1 MNKNY
6 YGKLLSSPLQNFK
19 AKKNLDLLVH
29 TYFLSLAHSDTSGY
43 NVCPLANRVTRE
55 EKHPEKSNCS
65 AVCVAE
71 NGKGK
76 FPNVKKARIR
86 KTKMFFENKK
96 LLKYKT
102 IWYAG
107 KMSEEELEEHGW
119 EQFKIKLIKGYEPK
133 IETYLQ
139 GDDDLIEANQKL
151 EYQKIKVE
159 FLESIIKSLNTRG
172 YNIKSAI
179 DFLRF
184 TMGQ

>member
-1 MNKNY
+1 M
-6 YGKLLSSPLQNFK
+6 KLSDIQTMWQKDCQIDDTKLDIELLKLPNLHSKYLGIYNDESLSE
-19 AKKNLDLLVH
+19 KKL
-29 TYFLSLAHSDTSGY
+29 
-43 NVCPLANRVTRE
+43 
-55 EKHPEKSNCS
+55 
-65 AVCVAE
+65 
-71 NGKGK
+71 
-76 FPNVKKARIR
+76 
-86 KTKMFFENKK
+86 FFENKK
-96 LLKYKT
+96 LIKYKT

-107 KMSEEELEEHGW
+107 KMSEEELEELGW

-184 TMGQ
+184 TMGE

>member
-1 MNKNY
+1 M
-6 YGKLLSSPLQNFK
+6 KLSDIQTMWQKDCQIDDTKLDIELLKLPNLHSKYLGIYNDESLSQ
-19 AKKNLDLLVH
+19 KKL
-29 TYFLSLAHSDTSGY
+29 
-43 NVCPLANRVTRE
+43 
-55 EKHPEKSNCS
+55 
-65 AVCVAE
+65 
-71 NGKGK
+71 
-76 FPNVKKARIR
+76 
-86 KTKMFFENKK
+86 FFENKK
-96 LLKYKT
+96 LLKFKT

-107 KMSEEELEEHGW
+107 KMSEEELEEQGW

-184 TMGQ
+184 TKGQ

>member
-1 MNKNY
+1 M
-6 YGKLLSSPLQNFK
+6 KLSDIQTMWQKDCQIDDTKLDIELLKLPNLHSKYLGIYNDESLSQ
-19 AKKNLDLLVH
+19 KKL
-29 TYFLSLAHSDTSGY
+29 
-43 NVCPLANRVTRE
+43 
-55 EKHPEKSNCS
+55 
-65 AVCVAE
+65 
-71 NGKGK
+71 
-76 FPNVKKARIR
+76 
-86 KTKMFFENKK
+86 FFENKK
-96 LLKYKT
+96 LLKFKT

-107 KMSEEELEEHGW
+107 KMSEEELEEQGW